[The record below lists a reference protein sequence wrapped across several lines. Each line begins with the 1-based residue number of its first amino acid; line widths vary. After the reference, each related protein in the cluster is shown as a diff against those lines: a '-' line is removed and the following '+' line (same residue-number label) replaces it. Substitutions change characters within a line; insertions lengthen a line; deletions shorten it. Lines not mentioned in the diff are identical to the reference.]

1 MNEKFD
7 YVLKLQVVDCT
18 LSDYAKPGQQFIH
31 EDLYFNGLY
40 DAFDSLLRLNLPEFN
55 KNIAEK
61 ENYDRHIESACIQ
74 RVGGDIAVEIR
85 SHSEGLYMLFPKTI
99 EHFQLQA
106 GIVLSEDTS
115 FDVNANYFRLASYG
129 QNKDQFI
136 VPKYISKLV
145 INADVGYLGASHE
158 KYNWNYSLHLRSN
171 HNTTY
176 MTDQAR
182 LNGWR
187 SHEIWHYKDLHGAF
201 KHLLQ
206 TELMPLHGYVSF
218 YNQLPKHIFE
228 AKIADRFNV
237 PVASIDTMENLGLS
251 NGSNK
256 AALQGLYLQFK
267 RPPHVLEK
275 ELSLPLNTL
284 LNLESG
290 SNLALIASYDRARPV
305 LAPTSGY
312 EQLTALLHKE
322 NNDISRQP
330 SYRLELHRESFAGKD
345 HLGQF
350 EVLKRTYTNIE
361 EAIQDLCNINPS
373 LFNKEEAYRQ
383 ASIVWMK
390 QATILDTASGRSI
403 IVREESQV
411 KDVKGDLVKLHM
423 DSISIEALKA
433 VRPYIAI
440 MEYHGSPHFCYG
452 KVNSSAQR
460 KELSRKN
467 MHATRN
473 LLPEGNQVHKK
484 LT

>member
-1 MNEKFD
+1 MKEKFD

-18 LSDYAKPGQQFIH
+18 LSDYAKPGQQYIH

-40 DAFDSLLRLNLPEFN
+40 DAFDSFLRLNLHEFN
-55 KNIAEK
+55 KNIVEK
-61 ENYDRHIESACIQ
+61 ENYDRHIESARIQ
-74 RVGGDIAVEIR
+74 GVGGDIAVEIR
-85 SHSEGLYMLFPKTI
+85 SHPEGLYLLFPKTI
-99 EHFQLQA
+99 GHFQHQA
-106 GIVLSEDTS
+106 GIVLSEDPS

-129 QNKDQFI
+129 QNKDQLI
-136 VPKYISKLV
+136 VPKYISELV
-145 INADVGYLGASHE
+145 INADVGYFGASHE
-158 KYNWNYSLHLRSN
+158 EYNWNYALHLRSN

-187 SHEIWHYKDLHGAF
+187 FHEVWHYKDIHGAF

-206 TELMPLHGYVSF
+206 TELMHLHGYVSF

-237 PVASIDTMENLGLS
+237 PVLSIDTMENRQLDKGHD
-251 NGSNK
+251 K
-256 AALQGLYLQFK
+256 AQLKGLYLQCK
-267 RPPHVLEK
+267 RQPHVLEK
-275 ELSLPLNTL
+275 ELNIPLISL
-284 LNLESG
+284 LNMEPG
-290 SNLALIASYDRARPV
+290 TNVALIASYDRATPV
-305 LAPTSGY
+305 LSPTAGF
-312 EQLTALLHKE
+312 EQLTALLKKE
-322 NNDISRQP
+322 NNGISRQS
-330 SYRLELHRESFAGKD
+330 SYRLELHRESFAGPD
-345 HLGQF
+345 HLGPL

-361 EAIQDLCNINPS
+361 EAIHDLCNINPV

-383 ASIVWMK
+383 QSLVWMK
-390 QATILDTASGRSI
+390 QANILDVANGRSI
-403 IVREESQV
+403 IVREESLV

-433 VRPYIAI
+433 VRLYITI
-440 MEYHGSPHFCYG
+440 MEQHGSPHFCYG
-452 KVNSSAQR
+452 KVNSAVQR

-467 MHATRN
+467 MHAARH

>member
-1 MNEKFD
+1 MKEKFD

-18 LSDYAKPGQQFIH
+18 LSDYAKPGQQYIH

-40 DAFDSLLRLNLPEFN
+40 DAFDSLLRLNLHEFN

-74 RVGGDIAVEIR
+74 EVGGDIAVEIR
-85 SHSEGLYMLFPKTI
+85 SHSEGLYLLFPKTI
-99 EHFQLQA
+99 GHFQEQS
-106 GIVLSEDTS
+106 GILLSEEPS
-115 FDVNANYFRLASYG
+115 FNVNDNYFRLAFYG

-145 INADVGYLGASHE
+145 INADVGYFGASHE
-158 KYNWNYSLHLRSN
+158 EYNWNYALHLRSN
-171 HNTTY
+171 HNTTF

-187 SHEIWHYKDLHGAF
+187 SHEVWHYKDIQGAF

-206 TELMPLHGYVSF
+206 TELMNLHGYVSF

-237 PVASIDTMENLGLS
+237 PVLSIETMENLGLN
-251 NGSNK
+251 NGDHK
-256 AALQGLYLQFK
+256 ARLPGLYFQCK
-267 RPPHVLEK
+267 RQPHVLEK
-275 ELSLPLNTL
+275 ELNIPIISL
-284 LNLESG
+284 LNIQPG
-290 SNLALIASYDRARPV
+290 TNIGLIASYDRAKPV
-305 LAPTSGY
+305 LSPTAGF
-312 EQLTALLHKE
+312 EQLTALLQKG
-322 NNDISRQP
+322 DTDLAQQS

-345 HLGQF
+345 HLGHL

-361 EAIQDLCNINPS
+361 EAIQDFCNINPA

-383 ASIVWMK
+383 QSIVWMK
-390 QATILDTASGRSI
+390 QAAILDTASGRSI

-423 DSISIEALKA
+423 DSISLEALKA
-433 VRPYIAI
+433 VRPYITI
-440 MEYHGSPHFCYG
+440 MEQHGSPHFCYG
-452 KVNSSAQR
+452 RVNSTEQR

-467 MHATRN
+467 THAARR
-473 LLPEGNQVHKK
+473 LLPEGSQANKK
-484 LT
+484 LM